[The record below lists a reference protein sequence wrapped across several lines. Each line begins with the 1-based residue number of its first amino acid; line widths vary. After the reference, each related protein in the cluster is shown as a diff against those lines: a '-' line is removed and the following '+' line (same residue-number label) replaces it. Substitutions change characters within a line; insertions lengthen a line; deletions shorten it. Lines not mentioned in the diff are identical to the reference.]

1 MRSKNYEI
9 EKVWSAFRIWTEK
22 DPNIELMWVDK
33 YGYVLLI
40 WDEVSENFSASEVM
54 QTGNQLLEEVLEY
67 LLTFFC
73 IRDDIDTLHVR
84 ERDRKRY
91 KAELAPYIDKIPEYR
106 ELFDEIIRKYG
117 QYRLYLS

>member
-1 MRSKNYEI
+1 
-9 EKVWSAFRIWTEK
+9 
-22 DPNIELMWVDK
+22 MWVDK

-54 QTGNQLLEEVLEY
+54 QTGNQLLEEGLEY
-67 LLTFFC
+67 LLTSFC
-73 IRDDIDTLHVR
+73 IRDDIDTLYVN

-117 QYRLYLS
+117 RFK

>member
-1 MRSKNYEI
+1 MRVRSKNFEV

-54 QTGNQLLEEVLEY
+54 QTGKQLLEEVMEY
-67 LLTFFC
+67 LLTSCC
-73 IRDDIDTLHVR
+73 IRDDIDTLYVR
-84 ERDRKRY
+84 EKDRKRY
-91 KAELAPYIDKIPEYR
+91 KTELGPYIEKIPEYR

-117 QYRLYLS
+117 QFK